1 MAHLRKTPNGR
12 HEARYRA
19 PDGTERAK
27 RFATKRDAQAFL
39 ERQGVARQ
47 TGRWRDP
54 RSGRMLLSEWVAI
67 WQPTTVNL
75 RPSSRARD
83 DSYLRNHVLP
93 SFGGVRLN
101 AIGRLDVA
109 AWVTELGGKG
119 LAPATVRKAYQTLSK
134 AMRAAVDADLIAD
147 TPCRNIDLPELQI
160 EEMRFLAPE
169 DIDALAEIIHPR
181 YRAMVL
187 FDAYCGLR
195 FSELAGLR
203 RSAVNIQRGKVR
215 VVHNAVEVRGTIEWG
230 APKTR
235 AGRRTV
241 PMTPVITATLAQHLE
256 TYVEDHPEALV
267 FPTPDGTVLRA
278 GNWRS
283 RFWTPATR
291 KAGLAGVRPHDL
303 RHTAV
308 SLWIAAGANPKQI
321 AAWAGHTSTSIVLD
335 RYGHLY
341 DGNEAD
347 VLARLD
353 TFLTKPDADAA
364 SPWIPRVLRGNG
376 KPPTPSGPGT
386 ANETAAG

>member
-1 MAHLRKTPNGR
+1 
-12 HEARYRA
+12 
-19 PDGTERAK
+19 
-27 RFATKRDAQAFL
+27 
-39 ERQGVARQ
+39 
-47 TGRWRDP
+47 
-54 RSGRMLLSEWVAI
+54 MLLSEWVAI

-195 FSELAGLR
+195 FSELAGLK

-230 APKTR
+230 APQDPRR
-235 AGRRTV
+235 A
-241 PMTPVITATLAQHLE
+241 P
-256 TYVEDHPEALV
+256 
-267 FPTPDGTVLRA
+267 
-278 GNWRS
+278 N
-283 RFWTPATR
+283 
-291 KAGLAGVRPHDL
+291 
-303 RHTAV
+303 
-308 SLWIAAGANPKQI
+308 GADD
-321 AAWAGHTSTSIVLD
+321 AGHH
-335 RYGHLY
+335 GH
-341 DGNEAD
+341 
-347 VLARLD
+347 AR
-353 TFLTKPDADAA
+353 PA
-364 SPWIPRVLRGNG
+364 PRHLRRR
-376 KPPTPSGPGT
+376 PPRRARVPHARRHGAPRR
-386 ANETAAG
+386 